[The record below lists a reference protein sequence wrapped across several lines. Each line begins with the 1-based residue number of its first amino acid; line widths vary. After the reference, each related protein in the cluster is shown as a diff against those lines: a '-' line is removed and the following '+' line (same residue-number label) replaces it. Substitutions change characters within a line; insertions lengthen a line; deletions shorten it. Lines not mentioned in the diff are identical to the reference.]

1 MAQAPF
7 ALLLGGT
14 AEASALARRL
24 RATRPDIRLLLSLAG
39 RTKAPTLPEG
49 VETRIGGFG
58 GTDGLARFIRENG
71 VTRLLDATHPY
82 AVGMSR
88 NAGEAARLAGIP
100 RATFLRPPWEP
111 VDGDRWQEVACLRTA
126 RDALPSG
133 ARPFLALGS
142 QHIAPFR
149 HRPDLR
155 PVLRQV
161 DAPAGPLPFAATL
174 VTGKPSED
182 VAEEAALLREH
193 GVTHLVC
200 RNSGGARGYAKI
212 AAARQLRLPVILIQR
227 PPEPDGPILRD
238 LDAAL
243 SWLISPS

>member
-1 MAQAPF
+1 MAEARF
-7 ALLLGGT
+7 VLLLGGT
-14 AEASALARRL
+14 AEASVLARRL
-24 RATRPDIRLLLSLAG
+24 RGISPDIRLLLSLAG

-49 VETRIGGFG
+49 LETRIGGFG
-58 GTDGLARFIRENG
+58 GADGLARFLREQS
-71 VTRLLDATHPY
+71 VTQLLDATHPY

-100 RATFLRPPWEP
+100 HATFLRPPWEP
-111 VDGDRWQEVACLRTA
+111 VEGDLWQEVACLRTA
-126 RDALPSG
+126 RDALPTG

-149 HRPDLR
+149 HRPDLC

-161 DAPAGPLPFAATL
+161 DAPAEPLPFPAAL
-174 VTGKPSED
+174 ITGKPSDDIE
-182 VAEEAALLREH
+182 EEAELLREH

-212 AAARQLRLPVILIQR
+212 AAARKLQLPVILIRR

>member
-1 MAQAPF
+1 MAERPF
-7 ALLLGGT
+7 VLLLGGT
-14 AEASALARRL
+14 AEASVLARRL
-24 RATRPDIRLLLSLAG
+24 PTIRPDIRLLLSLAG
-39 RTKAPTLPEG
+39 RTKTPALPED
-49 VETRIGGFG
+49 VEARIGGFG
-58 GTDGLARFIRENG
+58 GAEGLAAFLREHG

-88 NAGEAARLAGIP
+88 NAGDAARLAGIAH
-100 RATFLRPPWEP
+100 ATFLRAPWEP
-111 VDGDRWQEVACLRTA
+111 TDGDLWQEVACLRMA

-142 QHIAPFR
+142 QHISPFR

-161 DAPAGPLPFAATL
+161 DAPAEPLPFAATL
-174 VTGKPSED
+174 LTGKPSDE
-182 VAEEAALLREH
+182 AEVEEALLREH

-212 AAARQLRLPVILIQR
+212 AAARKLQLPVILIRR
-227 PPEPDGPILRD
+227 PPEPDGPILRS

>member
-1 MAQAPF
+1 MEEAPF
-7 ALLLGGT
+7 VLLLGGT
-14 AEASALARRL
+14 AEASVLARRL
-24 RATRPDIRLLLSLAG
+24 RTTRPDIQLLLSLAG
-39 RTKAPTLPEG
+39 RTKAPALPDG

-58 GTDGLARFIRENG
+58 GAAGLARFMREHG
-71 VTRLLDATHPY
+71 VTRLLDTTHPY

-100 RATFLRPPWEP
+100 RATFLRAPWEP

-149 HRPDLR
+149 HRPDLC

-161 DAPAGPLPFAATL
+161 DAPAEPLPFAATL
-174 VTGKPSED
+174 VTGKPSQD
-182 VAEEAALLREH
+182 VAEEAELFREH
-193 GVTHLVC
+193 GITHLVC

-212 AAARQLRLPVILIQR
+212 AAARNLQLPVILIQR

-243 SWLISPS
+243 SWLTSPS